1 MKTGRNEP
9 CPCGSGLKY
18 KKCCLLAS
26 APAAVIALSPVQL
39 VAARAKAFAAGDFAF
54 IYDSYHSEA
63 PFRRH
68 FPVRDE
74 YLSYA
79 RSDLKGRYRIHSC
92 QILRDDG
99 PAEGEA
105 RVLFFLDLE
114 YGVERHQTLELA
126 RFVQTAGGW
135 RYHSGQKVD
144 REQFQGSLEEITMAQ
159 VEERAEGISF

>member
-18 KKCCLLAS
+18 KKCCLVS
-26 APAAVIALSPVQL
+26 APATSLAELSPVQL
-39 VAARAKAFAAGDFAF
+39 VAARARAFSAGGFAF
-54 IYDSYHSEA
+54 IYDSYHDDS

-79 RSDLKGRYRIHSC
+79 RSDLQGRYCIHAC
-92 QILRDDG
+92 QVLADDA
-99 PAEGEA
+99 PFVDKA

-114 YGVERHQTLELA
+114 CNGEHHKTLELSL
-126 RFVQTAGGW
+126 FLQTEEGW
-135 RYHSGQKVD
+135 RYHSGYKVN
-144 REQFQGSLEEITMAQ
+144 RELFTGPLGAITMAE
-159 VEERAEGISF
+159 VEERAEGICF

>member
-26 APAAVIALSPVQL
+26 APPAVIGLSPVQL
-39 VAARAKAFAAGDFAF
+39 VAARAKAFAGGDFAF
-54 IYDSYHSEA
+54 IYDSYHCDS

-79 RSDLKGRYRIHSC
+79 RTDLQGRYRIHSC
-92 QILRDDG
+92 QVLCDDV
-99 PAEGEA
+99 PAAGEA

-114 YGVERHQTLELA
+114 YDGEHHQSVELA
-126 RFVQTAGGW
+126 RFLLIDAGW
-135 RYHSGQKVD
+135 RYHSGQKVN
-144 REQFQGSLEEITMAQ
+144 REQFNSPLEEITMAQ
-159 VEERAEGISF
+159 VEERAEGVSF

>member
-26 APAAVIALSPVQL
+26 ASLAVNELTPVQQ
-39 VAARAKAFAAGDFAF
+39 VEARARAFAEGDFAF
-54 IYDSYHSEA
+54 IYDSYHCDA

-68 FPVRDE
+68 FPMRDE

-79 RSDLKGRYRIHSC
+79 RSDLQGRYRIHSC
-92 QILRDDG
+92 KILCDDM
-99 PAEGEA
+99 PLEGEA

-114 YGVERHQTLELA
+114 YGGEGHQSLELA
-126 RFVQTAGGW
+126 RFLKTADGW
-135 RYHSGQKVD
+135 RYHSGQKVN
-144 REQFQGSLEEITMAQ
+144 REQFTGPLEEVTMAE
-159 VEERAEGISF
+159 VEECAEGISF